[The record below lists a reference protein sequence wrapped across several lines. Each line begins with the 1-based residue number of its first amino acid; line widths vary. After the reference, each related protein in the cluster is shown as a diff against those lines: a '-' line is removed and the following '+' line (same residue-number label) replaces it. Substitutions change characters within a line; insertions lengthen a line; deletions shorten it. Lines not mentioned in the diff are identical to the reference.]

1 MRVNQL
7 GRGALLCGFLF
18 AACAH
23 VSGYQAKPQPDGS
36 YRVDCRL
43 HLTRCLTAL
52 EEVCRHGYEIVQ
64 AHEDVRYAGPQ
75 EFNEPNVT
83 SFVIAR
89 CRSQEPVFGRQAATA
104 PATAQPPSAP
114 APGGPADAAPA
125 TAPPRACFPGATQ
138 ACVGSG
144 ACKGGQQCLPD
155 GAAFGP
161 CDCGGVPAPAPPEAP
176 SVEIPAPR

>member
-7 GRGALLCGFLF
+7 GRGARLCGLLLF

-43 HLTRCLTAL
+43 HLTRCLNAL
-52 EEVCRHGYEIVQ
+52 EEVCGQGYEIVQ
-64 AHEDVRYAGPQ
+64 AHEDVRYAGPR
-75 EFNEPNVT
+75 EFNEPSVT
-83 SFVIAR
+83 SVVIAR
-89 CRSQEPVFGRQAATA
+89 CRTQEPVFGGQPATA
-104 PATAQPPSAP
+104 PATAQASSAPGEPASTAP
-114 APGGPADAAPA
+114 APR
-125 TAPPRACFPGATQ
+125 TCVPGATQ
-138 ACVGSG
+138 ACVGPA

-161 CDCGGVPAPAPPEAP
+161 CDCGGVPMPPPPNAPG
-176 SVEIPAPR
+176 VEIPAPR